1 MRLRERCRQ
10 QKGWLTL
17 VLVERTEAAG
27 DGALVLEEEYVGYHL
42 KRWTPVIKEGRI
54 RMVSLQ
60 KSHREGLSGPD
71 SPAL

>member
-10 QKGWLTL
+10 QKGWLAS

-27 DGALVLEEEYVGYHL
+27 DVALVLEEEYVGYHL

-54 RMVSLQ
+54 RIASL
-60 KSHREGLSGPD
+60 
-71 SPAL
+71 